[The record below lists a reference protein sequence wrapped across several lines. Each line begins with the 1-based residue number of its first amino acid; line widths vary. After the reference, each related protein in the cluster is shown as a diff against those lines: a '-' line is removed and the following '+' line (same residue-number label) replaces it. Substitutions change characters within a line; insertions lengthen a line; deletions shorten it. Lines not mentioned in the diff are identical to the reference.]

1 MAEIYK
7 ITPTYKKCVYQTEH
21 WVVQLSSKKTV
32 KLLYTLYFR
41 GGEFEIELNEKE
53 KEEILK
59 KEEIILNDY
68 CVSPNEIWDSC
79 DVFHEIKNR
88 DKYTESELEE
98 IHNLMYYFK
107 DENGTFD
114 EDDEYTYIDA
124 SRLEDNGW
132 DLDDTIYGFDCG
144 CELEKICE

>member
-1 MAEIYK
+1 MSEIYK
-7 ITPTYKKCVYQTEH
+7 ITPAYKKCVYQTEH
-21 WVVQLSSKKTV
+21 WVVELSSNKTV
-32 KLLYTLYFR
+32 ELLYTLYFR

-88 DKYTESELEE
+88 DKYTESELEAL
-98 IHNLMYYFK
+98 IRA
-107 DENGTFD
+107 FD
-114 EDDEYTYIDA
+114 VIPDKEMVGVAAILSEKVAVMVTT
-124 SRLEDNGW
+124 S
-132 DLDDTIYGFDCG
+132 
-144 CELEKICE
+144 ELETILSGSVSVKVTVGDVLF